1 MISYLVGKPLIQ
13 ANELILIIG
22 GVGYGVKVTN
32 QIILQ
37 AANSVTSDSSKEL
50 ALHIYTHVKEDVFD
64 LYGFTTLNDKELFK
78 LLISV
83 SGVGPTTAL
92 AILNK
97 GSQQVI
103 TAIQNADV
111 SFFTSVKRVGK
122 KAGQKIIIELKS
134 KLGGLKDLDLSPFSQ
149 IQTDLY
155 DALLNMGF
163 QESLIS
169 QTIKS
174 LNFDELPLEKALQL
188 AIKELGKQN
197 K

>member
-1 MISYLVGKPLIQ
+1 MIAYLVGKPLIQ
-13 ANELILIIG
+13 TNELILLTG

-32 QIILQ
+32 QVLMQ
-37 AANSVTSDSSKEL
+37 ASSSTTLDPNKEF
-50 ALHIYTHVKEDVFD
+50 ALHIYTHVKEDALE

-83 SGVGPTTAL
+83 SGVGPATAL

-97 GSQQVI
+97 GSQQI
-103 TAIQNADV
+103 IAAIQNADV

-134 KLGGLKDLDLSPFSQ
+134 KLGGIKDLDLTPLNQAQSDMF
-149 IQTDLY
+149 
-155 DALLNMGF
+155 DALISMGF
-163 QESLIS
+163 AES
-169 QTIKS
+169 QVTEAIKS
-174 LNFDELPLEKALQL
+174 LNLEELPLEKALQI
-188 AIKELGKQN
+188 AIKELGKH